1 MEQFLKWL
9 AEHWASVALAA
20 SFVIQITP
28 IKWAPWTSLI
38 KWIGKLVNA
47 DLTKKVDA
55 MEATMKQMQ
64 RDNDENE
71 KDRIRNDV
79 LSFANQCRRHID
91 HTKEEFDYV
100 ISLKAKYD
108 QILKRTGDE
117 NGVFTADYAY
127 IVEIYN
133 KCLREN
139 SFL

>member
-1 MEQFLKWL
+1 
-9 AEHWASVALAA
+9 
-20 SFVIQITP
+20 
-28 IKWAPWTSLI
+28 
-38 KWIGKLVNA
+38 
-47 DLTKKVDA
+47 
-55 MEATMKQMQ
+55 MKQMQ